1 MRRGAHD
8 CAVTSGTRLAEIYGR
23 TPISERHHHRWEF
36 DMQYRPAL
44 EKAGMVLS
52 GISSDGH
59 WLEAVE
65 LDGHPFFI
73 GVIFHPEFKSRPTR
87 PHPLF
92 TSLVTAVVRRKFGDT

>member
-1 MRRGAHD
+1 
-8 CAVTSGTRLAEIYGR
+8 
-23 TPISERHHHRWEF
+23 
-36 DMQYRPAL
+36 MQYRPAL